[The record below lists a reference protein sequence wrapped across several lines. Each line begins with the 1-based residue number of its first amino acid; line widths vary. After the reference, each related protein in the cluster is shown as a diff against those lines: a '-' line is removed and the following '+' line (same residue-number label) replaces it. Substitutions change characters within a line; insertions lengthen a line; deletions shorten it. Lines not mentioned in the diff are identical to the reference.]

1 MFLKRIFEKIFKWQN
16 KKFIK
21 KIKFRHTKRLK
32 KLIIIFLCILSLFLI
47 VIYNQSKII
56 NDIENGPTLEDFQ
69 GNINIK
75 NRLFK
80 NKNLDSNINK
90 KIIPGELNLN
100 NYIIK
105 KQIGRGGFGKI
116 FLVEDINY
124 KQYALKIIMAKSER
138 KIKKTKK
145 ELKILLDIQNSFS
158 NLNIVSIYGITSQ
171 QIDSTK
177 YSLYILMELA
187 STDWKEEILERGAT
201 NNYYSEYELMSI
213 LYSMVKTLSILQ
225 RKNISH
231 SDIKPQNILIFKDN
245 SGTKKYKLSDFGNA
259 REILSD
265 NFTDRPHS
273 GRTILFMAPILLNAL
288 RVRKRMECIQYN
300 LFKSDVFSFGLCAL
314 FAATLDFDS
323 IYNVRQLRNSNY
335 VFYVVE
341 KYLRPNYSDSVINI
355 IFKMLDLEEETRYD
369 FIELEREFNKLGYY

>member
-1 MFLKRIFEKIFKWQN
+1 MFLKRIFEIIFKWQN

-32 KLIIIFLCILSLFLI
+32 KLVIIFLCILSLFLI

-69 GNINIK
+69 GNKNKK

-80 NKNLDSNINK
+80 NKNLYSNINK

-245 SGTKKYKLSDFGNA
+245 SGKKKYKLSDFGNA
-259 REILSD
+259 REILSA

-288 RVRKRMECIQYN
+288 RVRKRMEYIQYN

-369 FIELEREFNKLGYY
+369 FIELEREFNKFGYY

>member
-1 MFLKRIFEKIFKWQN
+1 
-16 KKFIK
+16 
-21 KIKFRHTKRLK
+21 
-32 KLIIIFLCILSLFLI
+32 
-47 VIYNQSKII
+47 
-56 NDIENGPTLEDFQ
+56 
-69 GNINIK
+69 
-75 NRLFK
+75 
-80 NKNLDSNINK
+80 
-90 KIIPGELNLN
+90 
-100 NYIIK
+100 
-105 KQIGRGGFGKI
+105 
-116 FLVEDINY
+116 
-124 KQYALKIIMAKSER
+124 
-138 KIKKTKK
+138 
-145 ELKILLDIQNSFS
+145 
-158 NLNIVSIYGITSQ
+158 
-171 QIDSTK
+171 
-177 YSLYILMELA
+177 MELA

-259 REILSD
+259 REILSA

-288 RVRKRMECIQYN
+288 RVRKRMEYIQYN

-323 IYNVRQLRNSNY
+323 IYNIRQLRNSNY

>member
-1 MFLKRIFEKIFKWQN
+1 MFLKRIFEIIFKWKN

-32 KLIIIFLCILSLFLI
+32 KLVIIFLCILSLFLI

-69 GNINIK
+69 GNKNKK

-80 NKNLDSNINK
+80 NKNLYSNINK

-158 NLNIVSIYGITSQ
+158 NLNIASIYGITSQ

-245 SGTKKYKLSDFGNA
+245 SGKKKYKLSDFGNA
-259 REILSD
+259 REILSA

-288 RVRKRMECIQYN
+288 RVRKRMEYIQYN

>member
-1 MFLKRIFEKIFKWQN
+1 MFLKRIFEIIFKWQN

-32 KLIIIFLCILSLFLI
+32 KLFIIFLCILSLFLI

-69 GNINIK
+69 GNKNIK

-158 NLNIVSIYGITSQ
+158 NLNIASIYGITSQ

-259 REILSD
+259 REILSA

-288 RVRKRMECIQYN
+288 RVRKRMEYIQYN

>member
-1 MFLKRIFEKIFKWQN
+1 MFLKRIFEIIFKWQN

-32 KLIIIFLCILSLFLI
+32 KLFIIFLCILSLFLI

-56 NDIENGPTLEDFQ
+56 NDIENGLTLEDFQ
-69 GNINIK
+69 GNKNIK

-158 NLNIVSIYGITSQ
+158 NLNIASIYGITSQ

-259 REILSD
+259 REILSA

-288 RVRKRMECIQYN
+288 RVRKRMEYIQYN

-369 FIELEREFNKLGYY
+369 FIELEREFNKFGYY

>member
-1 MFLKRIFEKIFKWQN
+1 MFLKRIFEIIFKWQN

-32 KLIIIFLCILSLFLI
+32 KLFIIFLCILSLFLI

-69 GNINIK
+69 GNKNIK

-158 NLNIVSIYGITSQ
+158 NLNIASIYGITSQ

-245 SGTKKYKLSDFGNA
+245 SGKKKYKLSDFGNA
-259 REILSD
+259 REILSA

-288 RVRKRMECIQYN
+288 RVRKRMEYIQYN

-369 FIELEREFNKLGYY
+369 FIELEREFNKFGYY

>member
-1 MFLKRIFEKIFKWQN
+1 MFLKRIFEIIFKWQN

-32 KLIIIFLCILSLFLI
+32 KLVIIFLCILSLFLI

-69 GNINIK
+69 GNKNIK

-171 QIDSTK
+171 QIDTTK

-245 SGTKKYKLSDFGNA
+245 SGKKKYKLSDFGNA
-259 REILSD
+259 REILSG

-288 RVRKRMECIQYN
+288 RVRKRMEYIQYN

>member
-1 MFLKRIFEKIFKWQN
+1 MFLKRIFEIIFKWQN

-32 KLIIIFLCILSLFLI
+32 KLVIIFLCILSLFLI

-69 GNINIK
+69 GNKNIK

-171 QIDSTK
+171 QIDTTK

-245 SGTKKYKLSDFGNA
+245 SGKKKYKLSDFGNA
-259 REILSD
+259 REILSA

-288 RVRKRMECIQYN
+288 RVRKRMEYIQYN

-369 FIELEREFNKLGYY
+369 FIELEREFNKFGYY

>member
-1 MFLKRIFEKIFKWQN
+1 MFLKRIFEIIFKWQN

-32 KLIIIFLCILSLFLI
+32 KLFIIFLCILSLFLI

-56 NDIENGPTLEDFQ
+56 NDIENGLTLEDFQ
-69 GNINIK
+69 GNKNIK

-80 NKNLDSNINK
+80 NKNIDSNINK
-90 KIIPGELNLN
+90 KIMPGELNLN

-259 REILSD
+259 REILSA

-288 RVRKRMECIQYN
+288 RVRKRMEYIQYN

-369 FIELEREFNKLGYY
+369 FIELEREFNKFGYY

>member
-1 MFLKRIFEKIFKWQN
+1 MFLKRIFEIIFKWQN

-32 KLIIIFLCILSLFLI
+32 KLFIIFLCILSLFLI

-69 GNINIK
+69 GNKNIK

-158 NLNIVSIYGITSQ
+158 NLNIASIYGITSQ

-259 REILSD
+259 REILSA

-288 RVRKRMECIQYN
+288 RVRKRMEYIQYN

-369 FIELEREFNKLGYY
+369 FIELEREFNKFGYY